1 MNVFFIVR
9 IARIFLGLILLIF
22 GLNFFLN
29 FMSINLPPGEA
40 TDFMA
45 SLAKSEY
52 FIPMLGSVQILLG
65 ICLIA
70 NLFVPLVLILLLPLN
85 VNIFMFNIFMAPNNI
100 SISSVMIVSHIF
112 LLYMYKENYSS
123 LVKI

>member
-1 MNVFFIVR
+1 
-9 IARIFLGLILLIF
+9 
-22 GLNFFLN
+22 
-29 FMSINLPPGEA
+29 MSINLPPGEA